1 MKYFMLFLLIH
12 SFISFA
18 HVGEQH
24 DEECLPPG
32 LPSEEALLKSIMAP
46 LALWTSTGVQMQKAP
61 CKTISAP
68 SIEDMDDVIMANSQG
83 EAQEKTINGVTLK
96 DDPRMLKMF
105 ERLTTNYQNPK
116 NFQTL
121 FSINPDCNQVA
132 CAMTK
137 IWGSKYAKQLSYLF
151 LYFGF
156 NSSEYS
162 FPNATR
168 FTESEMNDILIALKD
183 FPRAMGPIGAGGNRQ
198 LTRYTRGKWDP
209 DFRPG
214 TFASSDVQVY
224 DPWTKAS
231 SWERQQTIFHEV
243 AHMLTEKEI
252 LDTSPEWLG
261 LSGWKGSDDSTWT
274 ASKRNCMVGKY
285 GSKNPYEDFAET
297 AVAYRYN
304 PSRLYKGCPEKYQ
317 YMKRFFKDAEYFGTA
332 SCVDK

>member
-1 MKYFMLFLLIH
+1 MLFLLIQY
-12 SFISFA
+12 SLATFA
-18 HVGEQH
+18 HVGEEH

-32 LPSEEALLKSIMAP
+32 LPSEEALIKSIMAP

-61 CKTISAP
+61 CKTVSAP
-68 SIEDMDDVIMANSQG
+68 SIEDMDDVIREHSQG
-83 EAQEKTINGVTLK
+83 ETAEKTINGVILK

-105 ERLTTNYQNPK
+105 EHLTTNYQDPK

-121 FSINPDCNQVA
+121 FNINPDCSNVT

-151 LYFGF
+151 LHSGF

-168 FTESEMNDILIALKD
+168 FNDSEMNDLLIALKD
-183 FPRAMGPIGAGGNRQ
+183 FPSAMGPLGAGGNRQ

-209 DFRPG
+209 EFRPG
-214 TFASSDVQVY
+214 TFATSDVQVY

-243 AHMLTEKEI
+243 THMLTEKGT
-252 LDTSPEWLG
+252 LDTSAEWLS
-261 LSGWKGSDDSTWT
+261 LSGWEGSDEKWT
-274 ASKRNCMVGKY
+274 ASKKNCMVGKY

-317 YMKRFFKDAEYFGTA
+317 YMKRFFKGAEYFGTS
-332 SCVDK
+332 SCEDK